1 MKFFRQK
8 EQPPEITRPDALACI
23 PQRSSSI
30 DWNEL
35 ENGDIF
41 IEYKLDIKPF
51 FISIVRKFSKQ
62 PDRKITKKLQLDEMG
77 SSVWR
82 MIDGQNDVK
91 FIIKIVSEKS
101 GLSLQ
106 EAEISVT
113 TFLRDLGRR
122 GLIRLQ

>member
-1 MKFFRQK
+1 MKFFNK
-8 EQPPEITRPDALACI
+8 NEKPGAITRPEALACI
-23 PQRSSSI
+23 PQHSSAI

-41 IEYKLDIKPF
+41 IEYNLDLKPF
-51 FISIVRKFSKQ
+51 FVSIVKKFSSQ
-62 PDRKITKKLQLDEMG
+62 PDRRITKKLQLDGMG

-91 FIIKIVSEKS
+91 SIIKSVSEKS
-101 GLSLQ
+101 GLSIQ

-113 TFLRDLGRR
+113 TFLRELGRR
-122 GLIRLQ
+122 GLVQLQ